1 MKSTFIQAII
11 FYLILIGCASQTTPT
26 GGPQDEIPPV
36 LISSNPKNGQK
47 NFKGK
52 TLELDFDED
61 VRLKDPKE
69 EILITPSAGKN
80 VKFTAKKNKI
90 IIEPEEEWKD
100 STTYSLTFR
109 EGIQD
114 LTEGNPAE
122 NLRLAFST
130 GNEIDSLSINGSVSE
145 VFSEKIPEKITVAL
159 YQADTFDIF
168 NHTPTYLTKSDKKG
182 KFSIQNLKA
191 GTYYIYAFNDKNK
204 NLKIESKTEKF
215 GYLVKPIEL
224 LKNSDSLNINLITVD
239 ARPLAISS
247 IRNTN
252 KTTRVRFNKSIDS
265 ISVSGI
271 TNEQAKYILDDQ
283 HSEIIFY
290 QSFDISDSLSTRI
303 YAKDSVNQFI
313 DSTFY
318 IKYSTTK
325 MAAES
330 FTLSEKAY
338 QYSIQHKTLYHRLS
352 YNKPLAAINLDSI
365 YIKLDSATTTSIKP
379 SNLSIDSLYHTII
392 ISVKIDKPADTLA
405 DGKLNK
411 FKPFLQY
418 GKGAFISVEQDSS
431 KKISKSIS
439 FPQEDD
445 TGLVTGKITTQERNF
460 EIQLTTFDNKIV
472 EKLIN
477 AKEINFQYLTPQDY
491 RVRIIIDSNGN
502 GKWDP
507 GNFYKKIEPEKV
519 ILYKSDEGKYTF
531 PIRANW
537 EYGPLLINF

>member
-1 MKSTFIQAII
+1 
-11 FYLILIGCASQTTPT
+11 LPL
-26 GGPQDEIPPV
+26 
-36 LISSNPKNGQK
+36 
-47 NFKGK
+47 
-52 TLELDFDED
+52 
-61 VRLKDPKE
+61 
-69 EILITPSAGKN
+69 
-80 VKFTAKKNKI
+80 KKNKI

-247 IRNTN
+247 IRYTN

-265 ISVSGI
+265 IYVSGI
-271 TNEQAKYILDDQ
+271 TKEQAQYILNDQ
-283 HSEIIFY
+283 NSEIIFY
-290 QSFDISDSLSTRI
+290 QSFDASDSLSTRI

-338 QYSIQHKTLYHRLS
+338 QYSIQHKTLYHTLNF
-352 YNKPLAAINLDSI
+352 NKPLATINLDSI
-365 YIKLDSATTTSIKP
+365 YIKLDSATTTTIKS

-392 ISVKIDKPADTLA
+392 LSAKIDKPADTLSN
-405 DGKLNK
+405 GKLNK
-411 FKPFLQY
+411 FKPYLLY

-431 KKISKSIS
+431 KSISKAIS
-439 FPQEDD
+439 FPKEDD

-460 EIQLTTFDNKIV
+460 VIQLTTFDNKIV

-477 AKEINFQYLTPQDY
+477 AKEINLQYLTPQDY

-537 EYGPLLINF
+537 EYGPLLIKF

>member
-215 GYLVKPIEL
+215 GYLSKPIEL
-224 LKNSDSLNINLITVD
+224 LKNSDSLDINLITVD

-265 ISVSGI
+265 INVSGI
-271 TNEQAKYILDDQ
+271 TKEQAQYILDDQ

-290 QSFDISDSLSTRI
+290 QSFDTSDSLSTRI

-325 MAAES
+325 MASES

-338 QYSIQHKTLYHRLS
+338 QYSIQHKTLYHTLS
-352 YNKPLAAINLDSI
+352 FNKPLANINLDSI

-405 DGKLNK
+405 DGMLNK

-431 KKISKSIS
+431 KKISKTIS

-445 TGLVTGKITTQERNF
+445 TGLVTGKISTQEKNF

-477 AKEINFQYLTPQDY
+477 AKEINLQYLTPQDY

-519 ILYKSDEGKYTF
+519 VLYKSDEGKYTF

-537 EYGPLLINF
+537 EYGPLLIKF

>member
-61 VRLKDPKE
+61 VKLKDPKE

-247 IRNTN
+247 IRYTN

-265 ISVSGI
+265 IYVSGI
-271 TNEQAKYILDDQ
+271 TKEQAQYILNDQ
-283 HSEIIFY
+283 NSEIIFY
-290 QSFDISDSLSTRI
+290 QSFDASDSLSTRI

-338 QYSIQHKTLYHRLS
+338 QYSIQHKTLYHTLS
-352 YNKPLAAINLDSI
+352 FNKPLATINLDSI
-365 YIKLDSATTTSIKP
+365 YIKLDSATTTTIKS

-392 ISVKIDKPADTLA
+392 LSAKIDKPADTLSN
-405 DGKLNK
+405 GKLNK
-411 FKPFLQY
+411 FKPYLQY

-431 KKISKSIS
+431 KKISKAIS
-439 FPQEDD
+439 FPKEDD

-477 AKEINFQYLTPQDY
+477 AKEINLQYLTPQDY

-537 EYGPLLINF
+537 EYGPLLIKF

>member
-1 MKSTFIQAII
+1 MKSTFIQAIV

-215 GYLVKPIEL
+215 GYLSKPIEL
-224 LKNSDSLNINLITVD
+224 LKNSDSLDINLITVD

-265 ISVSGI
+265 INVSGI
-271 TNEQAKYILDDQ
+271 TKEQAQYILDDQ

-290 QSFDISDSLSTRI
+290 QSFDTSDSLSTRI

-325 MAAES
+325 MASES

-338 QYSIQHKTLYHRLS
+338 QYSIQHKTLYHTLS
-352 YNKPLAAINLDSI
+352 FNKPLANINLDSI

-405 DGKLNK
+405 DGMLNK

-431 KKISKSIS
+431 KKISKTIS

-445 TGLVTGKITTQERNF
+445 TGLVTGKISTQEKNF

-477 AKEINFQYLTPQDY
+477 AKEINLQYLTPQDY

-519 ILYKSDEGKYTF
+519 VLYKSDEGKYTF

-537 EYGPLLINF
+537 EYGPLLIKF